1 MVSGLGVH
9 CALASVMIS
18 AVFKGDSAEY
28 TPLLFFRVGLHN
40 AYPSDKKTINR
51 IRRHRHISQSCQE
64 NTKTVIKSCQMRAF
78 ASTDLVSGKKQVNN
92 FKK

>member
-28 TPLLFFRVGLHN
+28 TPLLFFQSWL
-40 AYPSDKKTINR
+40 AYPSDKKQLIELEGIVTYPSR
-51 IRRHRHISQSCQE
+51 VR
-64 NTKTVIKSCQMRAF
+64 KTQRPLSKAVKCVPLRQPI
-78 ASTDLVSGKKQVNN
+78 
-92 FKK
+92 

>member
-28 TPLLFFRVGLHN
+28 TPLLFFRVGLHIRQTKKQLIELEGIVT
-40 AYPSDKKTINR
+40 YPSRVRKTQRPLSKAVKCVPLRQPI
-51 IRRHRHISQSCQE
+51 
-64 NTKTVIKSCQMRAF
+64 
-78 ASTDLVSGKKQVNN
+78 
-92 FKK
+92 

>member
-28 TPLLFFRVGLHN
+28 TPLPFFRVGLHIRQT
-40 AYPSDKKTINR
+40 KKTINR
-51 IRRHRHISQSCQE
+51 IRRNSNISQSCQE
-64 NTKTVIKSCQMRAF
+64 NTKTVIKSCQMRAR
-78 ASTDLVSGKKQVNN
+78 KPINN
-92 FKK
+92 SYRAV